1 MHFVIGPP
9 TEFDRKV
16 EDGTV
21 IAIATVPPGESLGAV
36 DVLAK
41 AAGMNID
48 QVVRLPIVAVEQAD
62 WVDEVH
68 VSRKNGDSRYGYILY
83 LPLS

>member
-1 MHFVIGPP
+1 VQFVIGPP
-9 TEFDRKV
+9 TENDRKV

-21 IAIATVPPGESLGAV
+21 IAIAEVHPGETVGAV
-36 DVLAK
+36 AS
-41 AAGMNID
+41 ID
-48 QVVRLPIVAVEQAD
+48 QVVRLPIVGVEQGD
-62 WVDEVH
+62 WVEEVH